1 MNRFTTALLTA
12 TQRRSVLAAAARPR
26 QVAISSFYSSMPG
39 SPLGQRESALEE
51 RFILD
56 HEREVIA
63 QLRKD
68 LAEKE
73 RVLAEKEKAHAVK
86 AAAAPAKGKEAATKK
101 TVDGEHIHISP
112 VAGASGTF
120 GKREAAAEEQ
130 YFRKVEHD
138 KIEHLKHPEKK

>member
-1 MNRFTTALLTA
+1 MNR
-12 TQRRSVLAAAARPR
+12 VLVSLRFSCSPLGRLSLFRPL
-26 QVAISSFYSSMPG
+26 SSMPG
-39 SPLGQRESALEE
+39 SPLGKRESALEE

-56 HEREVIA
+56 HEREVVA
-63 QLRKD
+63 QLRRD

-73 RVLAEKEKAHAVK
+73 KALAEKEKAHQQK
-86 AAAAPAKGKEAATKK
+86 AAGQGSPATPKGSSAK
-101 TVDGEHIHISP
+101 TVNGEQIRISP
-112 VAGASGTF
+112 VAGAAGTF

>member
-1 MNRFTTALLTA
+1 MNRFSASLLSA
-12 TQRRSVLAAAARPR
+12 VQRRSVLSVTAKPLS
-26 QVAISSFYSSMPG
+26 VCYSSMPG
-39 SPLGQRESALEE
+39 SNPLGGRESALEE

-56 HEREVIA
+56 HEREVVA

-73 RVLAEKEKAHAVK
+73 RVLAEKEKTHAAK
-86 AAAAPAKGKEAATKK
+86 ASSAPAAAKAKASATKTK

-112 VAGASGTF
+112 VAGASGAF

>member
-1 MNRFTTALLTA
+1 MNRFNSSLLSAL
-12 TQRRSVLAAAARPR
+12 QRRSVA
-26 QVAISSFYSSMPG
+26 VAPVYRLSPMSLYSSMPG
-39 SPLGQRESALEE
+39 SPLGKRESALEE

-56 HEREVIA
+56 HEREVVA

-73 RVLAEKEKAHAVK
+73 RLLAEKEKAHAAK
-86 AAAAPAKGKEAATKK
+86 ASAPAAPTKGPSKTKK
-101 TVDGEHIHISP
+101 TVDGEHIHLSP
-112 VAGASGTF
+112 VAGASGAF

-130 YFRKVEHD
+130 YFRKAEHD